1 MDDRYRRHP
10 GTGRRQSP
18 QRDGRRCVEVHD
30 IRSFPDQDL
39 AQSTERSK
47 VCPQSISAKWWQ
59 VVGSVEALKAF
70 RAACNGDGFPAL
82 CLERQGDR

>member
-1 MDDRYRRHP
+1 M
-10 GTGRRQSP
+10 
-18 QRDGRRCVEVHD
+18 EVHD
-30 IRSFPDQDL
+30 IRSFPEQDL

-47 VCPQSISAKWWQ
+47 VCPQSISAKWRQ
-59 VVGSVEALKAF
+59 VVGSVETLKAS